1 MPGLK
6 CIGYTWSR
14 GGTPQSLLLTNFA
27 NFIMLRPSMR
37 KSGLIV
43 ALLASGAGVYAQN
56 PPVNNAPPNAN
67 TNAPSAAAI
76 VGGANTASN
85 PVRPV
90 GLAEV
95 IQMALQSNLDVQVS
109 RFNPQ
114 MAQYE
119 LSAAYSVYEPDLRFS
134 YTHNNNTTPGGFD
147 PETGDPFLPKILNSD
162 TYAAGVGNSIAGYAP
177 SGLTYSLGGSVSKQN
192 ISLPGTF
199 GVDDYSG
206 NAAINLRQPLLRN
219 FWIDP
224 ARALIKIDRVNLRIS
239 EEALRATIND
249 TLLRVE
255 QAYYNLIFARENVKV
270 QATALELASQLLRE
284 NRKRVEVG
292 ALAPLDE
299 KQAESEVAS
308 TRAALID
315 AERTLSEQ
323 QNILKGLITDK
334 YAEWNAVNI
343 EPIDNLLAVPVIA
356 DVQESWRLG
365 LNQRPDL
372 MELKY
377 ALERAGITLKLRKN
391 QLYPQLD
398 LVGSYGHNERR
409 NSYEDVLG
417 QMPRGKY
424 PRYSYGVVL
433 DIPLG
438 NRSARAAYKSAK
450 ADQGQSLLEYKRLE
464 QQIMVQID
472 DSVKLIRSSF
482 ERVEATRAA
491 RAFAQEALAAE
502 QKKLENGK
510 STSFFVLQFQR
521 DLTARRSEEVR
532 ALADYNNA
540 LAQLAFREGTTLERH
555 KILMK

>member
-1 MPGLK
+1 M
-6 CIGYTWSR
+6 
-14 GGTPQSLLLTNFA
+14 
-27 NFIMLRPSMR
+27 
-37 KSGLIV
+37 
-43 ALLASGAGVYAQN
+43 ALLATGAGVSAQN
-56 PPVNNAPPNAN
+56 PPVTNAPPNAR

-85 PVRPV
+85 PVRPI
-90 GLAEV
+90 GLSEV
-95 IQMALQSNLDVQVS
+95 IQMALQSNLDIQVS
-109 RFNPQ
+109 RFDPQ
-114 MAQYE
+114 ISGFT
-119 LSAAYSVYEPDLRFS
+119 LSEAYAVYEPDLRFS
-134 YTHNNNTTPGGFD
+134 YSHNNNTSPGGFD
-147 PETGDPFLPKILNSD
+147 EFGRPIPPQILNTD
-162 TYAAGVGNSIAGYAP
+162 TYSGGVGNTVEGYAP
-177 SGLTYSLGGSVSKQN
+177 SGLTYSFGGSVSKQN
-192 ISLPGTF
+192 RSFPGIF
-199 GVDDYSG
+199 GNDEYTG
-206 NAAINLRQPLLRN
+206 NAVVNLRQPLLRN
-219 FWIDP
+219 FLIDP
-224 ARALIKIDRVNLRIS
+224 ARAQIKVDRVNLRIS
-239 EEALRATIND
+239 EEALHATIND
-249 TLLRVE
+249 TLLKVE

-334 YAEWNAVNI
+334 YADWNAVNL
-343 EPIDNLLAVPVIA
+343 EPIDNLLAVPVIS
-356 DVQESWRLG
+356 DVQESWRRG
-365 LNQRPDL
+365 LNERPDL
-372 MELKY
+372 MEIKY
-377 ALERAGITLKLRKN
+377 GLERAGITLKLRKN
-391 QLYPQLD
+391 QLWPELD
-398 LVGSYGHNERR
+398 VFGSYGHNERR
-409 NSYEDVLG
+409 DNYEDVLG
-417 QMPRGKY
+417 QLPRGKY
-424 PRYSYGVVL
+424 PRYSYGVLL
-433 DIPLG
+433 DVPLG
-438 NRSARAAYKSAK
+438 NRAARARYKSAK
-450 ADQGQSLLEYKRLE
+450 ADQDQSLLEYKRLE

-540 LAQLAFREGTTLERH
+540 LAQLAWREGTTLERH
-555 KILMK
+555 KIIMK

>member
-1 MPGLK
+1 LDIQVGRFDPQ
-6 CIGYTWSR
+6 ISGYTMAE
-14 GGTPQSLLLTNFA
+14 A
-27 NFIMLRPSMR
+27 N
-37 KSGLIV
+37 
-43 ALLASGAGVYAQN
+43 A
-56 PPVNNAPPNAN
+56 
-67 TNAPSAAAI
+67 
-76 VGGANTASN
+76 
-85 PVRPV
+85 
-90 GLAEV
+90 
-95 IQMALQSNLDVQVS
+95 
-109 RFNPQ
+109 
-114 MAQYE
+114 
-119 LSAAYSVYEPDLRFS
+119 VYEPDLRFR
-134 YTHNNNTTPGGFD
+134 YAHDERINPGGVDENGRTFI
-147 PETGDPFLPKILNSD
+147 PSIISGDTFN
-162 TYAAGVGNSIAGYAP
+162 AGVGNSVAGYAP
-177 SGLTYSLGGSVSKQN
+177 SGLTYSINGDLSKQN
-192 ISLPGTF
+192 VDRTPGDFGRDVYTGGFSISA
-199 GVDDYSG
+199 
-206 NAAINLRQPLLRN
+206 NQPLLRN
-219 FWIDP
+219 FLIDP
-224 ARALIKIDRVNLRIS
+224 SRAAIKISRVNLRIS
-239 EEALRATIND
+239 EEALLATIND

-255 QAYYNLIFARENVKV
+255 QAYYNLMFARENVKV

-334 YAEWNAVNI
+334 YAEWNAINL
-343 EPIDNLLAVPVIA
+343 EPIDNLLAVPVVS
-356 DVQESWRLG
+356 DVQESWRIG

-377 ALERAGITLKLRKN
+377 VLERAGITLKLRKN
-391 QLYPQLD
+391 QLWPELD
-398 LVGSYGHNERR
+398 LIGSYGHRENR
-409 NSYEDVLG
+409 NSYENVLG
-417 QMPRGKY
+417 ALPNGKY
-424 PRYSYGVVL
+424 PSYTYGVLL

-438 NRSARAAYKSAK
+438 NRAQRARYKSAK
-450 ADQGQSLLEYKRLE
+450 ADSEQSLLEYKRLE

-472 DSVKLIRSSF
+472 DSVKLLRSSF

-540 LAQLAFREGTTLERH
+540 LAQLAWREGTTLERH
-555 KILMK
+555 KVIMK